1 VVGASVLGLLSGKIG
16 ENNVGTGLLIDL
28 GSGGVMI

>member
-1 VVGASVLGLLSGKIG
+1 MVGASVLGLLSGKMG
-16 ENNVGTGLLIDL
+16 EDNVGTCILTDL